1 MTNYFELSHSK
12 STRNNNLFIAL
23 PRLRTKAAKNGFYY
37 QGVMIHNSL
46 TRVIRMQEN
55 ENLFLQR
62 LHNFNF

>member
-12 STRNNNLFIAL
+12 PTRNNNLLIVL
-23 PRLRTKAAKNGFYY
+23 PRLRTKAAKYGFYY
-37 QGVMIHNSL
+37 QGAMIHNSL
-46 TRVIRMQEN
+46 TRVIHMQEN